1 MKKNK
6 TFDDLIRESNAK
18 KVMKARTKIIE
29 LNKKTMKKMQDLQ
42 EKKRKLQHKVAVAK
56 TLSEQREELRRLK
69 ETLNE
74 LNGVK
79 QARETVVRTAQKTGK
94 LLKSIGKGS
103 IKTAK
108 VSGQVAMAMI
118 LGMNKLAN
126 TLEPPRRRTK
136 RRTRVL
142 YSKKRR

>member
-94 LLKSIGKGS
+94 LLKSIGKGTV
-103 IKTAK
+103 KTAK

>member
-1 MKKNK
+1 
-6 TFDDLIRESNAK
+6 
-18 KVMKARTKIIE
+18 
-29 LNKKTMKKMQDLQ
+29 MKKMQDLQ

-94 LLKSIGKGS
+94 LLKSIGKGTV
-103 IKTAK
+103 KTAK